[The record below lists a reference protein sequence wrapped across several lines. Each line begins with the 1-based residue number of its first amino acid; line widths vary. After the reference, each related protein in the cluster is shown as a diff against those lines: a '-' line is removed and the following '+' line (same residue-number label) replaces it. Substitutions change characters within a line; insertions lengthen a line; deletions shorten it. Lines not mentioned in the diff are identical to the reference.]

1 MAYVQGLA
9 DPYQKNLRFKMNR
22 LDLLQNLDS
31 IRPERLETLETFG

>member
-1 MAYVQGLA
+1 MAYVQGLT

-31 IRPERLETLETFG
+31 IRPERLDTLETFG